1 MKILVAT
8 DGSEQS
14 MKAIKKALE
23 LAEKEGAKIV
33 IMSVAYFSKQDLDEM
48 PPNIQ
53 DKLEAE
59 TRQVLNKAKDLFD
72 KKEIKVE
79 TVLETDLVP
88 ANAII
93 RKAKEIKCD
102 QILMGSTG
110 RTGLKR
116 AIIGSTAAKV
126 VSQAPCTVTVIR

>member
-8 DGSEQS
+8 DGSEQA
-14 MKAIKKALE
+14 MKAVEKALD
-23 LAEKEGAKIV
+23 LAEKGNDTVFLLA
-33 IMSVAYFSKQDLDEM
+33 VAYYSKEDLDEM
-48 PPNIQ
+48 PFNIQ

-59 TRQVLNKAKDLFD
+59 ARQALQKAKELFD
-72 KKEIKVE
+72 KKDIKVDIL
-79 TVLETDLVP
+79 LETDLVP

-93 RKAKEIKCD
+93 RKAKELKCD

-110 RTGLKR
+110 RTGLAR

>member
-14 MKAIKKALE
+14 MKAVKKALE
-23 LAEKEGAKIV
+23 MAEKEGAKIV
-33 IMSVAYFSKQDLDEM
+33 IMSVAYFSKEDLDEM
-48 PPNIQ
+48 PLNIQ

-59 TRQVLNKAKDLFD
+59 TRQILDKAKDLFE
-72 KKEIKVE
+72 KKGVNVE
-79 TVLETDLVP
+79 TALETDLVP

-93 RKAKEIKCD
+93 KKAKEIKCD

-110 RTGLKR
+110 RTGFKR

-126 VSQAPCTVTVIR
+126 VSVAPCTVTVIR

>member
-1 MKILVAT
+1 MKIIVAT
-8 DGSEQS
+8 DGSEQA
-14 MKAIKKALE
+14 MKAVKKALE
-23 LAEKEGAKIV
+23 LAEKGDNQIFLLA
-33 IMSVAYFSKQDLDEM
+33 VAYFSKEDLDEM

-59 TRQVLNKAKDLFD
+59 AEQALNKAKELFER
-72 KKEIKVE
+72 KNIRVE
-79 TVLETDLVP
+79 TLLETDLVP

-93 RKAKEIKCD
+93 RKSKELKCD

-110 RTGLKR
+110 RTGFKR

>member
-8 DGSEQS
+8 DGSDQA
-14 MKAIKKALE
+14 MKAVKRALE
-23 LAEKEGAKIV
+23 GAEKGDDKVFLLA
-33 IMSVAYFSKQDLDEM
+33 VAYYSREDLDEM
-48 PPNIQ
+48 PFNIQ
-53 DKLEAE
+53 GKLEAE
-59 TRQVLNKAKDLFD
+59 ARQALQKAKELFD

-79 TVLETDLVP
+79 TLLETDPVP